1 MKKKLPV
8 DYMDLIKHKQS
19 QATNNLHEILMAL
32 RYLKKAPVKDIL
44 QFIREIRE
52 KEFEQACITS
62 QITFTSNDR
71 QEYIKKHTIDRRTI
85 HNHLDHL
92 IDKKLVEHIGK
103 EYTLSEIVT
112 KDTRYWARAFGDGAL
127 NMLMRRYWPQI
138 VKLEQ
143 NVDELIIIFG
153 IYMISCFLEASRPIM
168 DSNYGINKLSV
179 MEKDRLIDSSVNDM
193 FNPWIMFNYFL
204 AVANSIL
211 DDKEVQRTWNNNVK
225 GESGKTFFVDDEGN
239 PVRPASALD
248 FMDARFSFLT
258 SKASAYDKMTKPH
271 YELDIDIIDK
281 ITKVLKNKYSYYY
294 EALIEL
300 KEYFS
305 EDPKRETLSE
315 QILDMDTI
323 EKIMQG
329 MKKKN

>member
-1 MKKKLPV
+1 
-8 DYMDLIKHKQS
+8 MDLIKHKQS

-44 QFIREIRE
+44 QFIRKIGKGIRT
-52 KEFEQACITS
+52 CITS

-153 IYMISCFLEASRPIM
+153 IYMISASRSLTPY
-168 DSNYGINKLSV
+168 YG
-179 MEKDRLIDSSVNDM
+179 
-193 FNPWIMFNYFL
+193 
-204 AVANSIL
+204 
-211 DDKEVQRTWNNNVK
+211 
-225 GESGKTFFVDDEGN
+225 
-239 PVRPASALD
+239 
-248 FMDARFSFLT
+248 
-258 SKASAYDKMTKPH
+258 
-271 YELDIDIIDK
+271 
-281 ITKVLKNKYSYYY
+281 
-294 EALIEL
+294 
-300 KEYFS
+300 
-305 EDPKRETLSE
+305 
-315 QILDMDTI
+315 
-323 EKIMQG
+323 
-329 MKKKN
+329 